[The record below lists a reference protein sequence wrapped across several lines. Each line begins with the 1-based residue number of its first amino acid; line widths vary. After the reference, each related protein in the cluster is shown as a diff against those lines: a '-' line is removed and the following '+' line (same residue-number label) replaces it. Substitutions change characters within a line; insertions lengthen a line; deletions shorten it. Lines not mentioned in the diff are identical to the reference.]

1 MYTDRNYTVTGFTLV
16 VARLCVRVGAGQL
29 CLTALAKRRYA
40 KRNSA
45 NYLILVC
52 VYRSA
57 LDSRVSLYCVTALA
71 KRNSTGSHTIVCVCG
86 PARAAPHM
94 YCVYVTALAKRHG
107 VVKFWQQ

>member
-1 MYTDRNYTVTGFTLV
+1 MTGFTLV

-52 VYRSA
+52 VYGSA
-57 LDSRVSLYCVTALA
+57 LDSSLYCVTALA
-71 KRNSTGSHTIVCVCG
+71 KRNSTGFLIHIVCVCG

-94 YCVYVTALAKRHG
+94 YCVTALAKRNSTG
-107 VVKFWQQ
+107 SINEKM